1 MLTILSPA
9 KTLDFDTEVSISD
22 ESAPLFQK
30 EANDLVKILRDF
42 KEDDLSKLMKVSYE
56 IAELNRER
64 FANWNFNGKNKQSK
78 QALLAFKGEVYRGL
92 DADSLLY
99 DDLQYAQNH
108 VRVLS
113 GLYGVLRPL
122 DRIQP
127 YRLEMGT
134 KLDNAHGKNLYE
146 FWGGKIT
153 SQLNKDLQEQKE
165 KTLVNLSSN
174 EYFKSL
180 NKKEFEGAIVT
191 PVFKEKKGNDY
202 KVIAVYAKKA
212 RGMMTR
218 FMIDNRID
226 SANDL
231 KAFDAGGYVYEDS
244 MSSAKEWVFIR

>member
-1 MLTILSPA
+1 MITILSPA

-30 EANDLVKILRDF
+30 EANELVKLLRDY
-42 KEDDLSKLMKVSYE
+42 EVDDLSKLMKVSYE
-56 IAELNRER
+56 IAQLNRER
-64 FANWNFNGKNKQSK
+64 FANWNINGKNENSK

-92 DADSLLY
+92 EAHSLNY

-134 KLDNAHGKNLYE
+134 KLNNVHGNNLYE
-146 FWGGKIT
+146 FWGNKIT
-153 SQLNKDLQEQKE
+153 KQLNTDLQNQKE
-165 KTLVNLSSN
+165 KVLVNLSSN

-180 NKKEFEGAIVT
+180 NKKEFEGSIIT
-191 PVFKEKKGNDY
+191 PVFKEKKGNAY

-218 FMIDNRID
+218 FILENRIE
-226 SANDL
+226 SPEEL
-231 KAFDAGGYVYEDS
+231 KAFDEGGYVFDS
-244 MSSAKEWVFIR
+244 AMSTKKEWIFIR

>member
-9 KTLDFDTEVSISD
+9 KTLDFDTEVSISN
-22 ESAPLFQK
+22 ESAPLFQR
-30 EANDLVKILRDF
+30 EANELVKLL
-42 KEDDLSKLMKVSYE
+42 KEYKVDDLSKLMKVSYE

-64 FANWNFNGKNKQSK
+64 FANWNFNGKNQQSK

-92 DADSLLY
+92 DADSLLC

-134 KLDNAHGKNLYE
+134 KLDNKHGKNLYE
-146 FWGGKIT
+146 FWGDKLT
-153 SQLNKDLQEQKE
+153 KQLNEDLQNQRE
-165 KTLVNLSSN
+165 KVLVNLSSN

-180 NKKEFEGAIVT
+180 NKKEFDGSIFT

-218 FMIDNRID
+218 FMIDNRIE
-226 SANDL
+226 SAEDL
-231 KAFDAGGYVYEDS
+231 KAFDGSGYVYEDA
-244 MSSAKEWVFIR
+244 MSTAKELVFIR